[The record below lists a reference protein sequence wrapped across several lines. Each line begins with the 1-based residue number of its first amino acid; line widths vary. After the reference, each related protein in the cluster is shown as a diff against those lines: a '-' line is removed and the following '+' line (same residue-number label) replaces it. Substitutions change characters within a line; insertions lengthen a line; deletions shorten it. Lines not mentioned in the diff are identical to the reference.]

1 MFTVVM
7 TLDSRAEDVQ
17 DILPALVVSAG
28 SRHVGVGQLVDQCDL
43 GPSSQH
49 RVQVHLFQAGSP
61 VADCLAGDDLEAVE
75 QGLGEWPPVGLDES
89 GDDVGAAAA
98 PTLALGE
105 HGVGLADARG
115 RAQVDAEV
123 SGRLDLPGGI
133 CVRLRGAAD
142 AFAGLPGDGALG
154 LLGDLGGPPPRG
166 SALVRAGRLDAVTG
180 LLITSRP
187 LSILAVPPPV

>member
-7 TLDSRAEDVQ
+7 TLIPAPRMSRTSCQAF
-17 DILPALVVSAG
+17 VVPAG

-49 RVQVHLFQAGSP
+49 RVQVHFFQAGSP
-61 VADCLAGDDLEAVE
+61 VVDCLAGDDLEAVE

-89 GDDVGAAAA
+89 GDDVGAAAVPA
-98 PTLALGE
+98 LALGE

-123 SGRLDLPGGI
+123 TGRLDLAGGI
-133 CVRLRGAAD
+133 RVRLSGAAD
-142 AFAGLPGDGALG
+142 VLAGLLGAGAPG
-154 LLGDLGGPPPRG
+154 LLGDLGGLPR
-166 SALVRAGRLDAVTG
+166 R
-180 LLITSRP
+180 
-187 LSILAVPPPV
+187 